1 MKKVFLHGELGESLG
16 KEWDLEVDSV
26 QEVFCAIE
34 ANTGRFTRFLAE
46 NSEKFKY
53 YTFQIDDEY
62 LTSKKELESKLP
74 KKVKS
79 IHIMPQMAGGDPV
92 TILIQVVIAVAT
104 SLIMQALFKPPKA
117 KEQRET
123 KSYLFAGTQN
133 VAAQGIPV
141 PLGYGRLKVGS
152 VVVSAAVRH
161 LPYAGGTR
169 YNRRGGLTTPFDN
182 LWDPQM
188 AGIIR
193 ESSGGNLYR
202 DVGLAGVLG
211 PEQWFGD
218 TEIIGND
225 PTIGLGD
232 GGNVGIGGV
241 EIVVVKID
249 KGDKDGGGQG
259 K

>member
-34 ANTGRFTRFLAE
+34 ANTSRFTRFLAE

-53 YTFQIDDEY
+53 YTFRIDDEY

-74 KKVKS
+74 KKAKN
-79 IHIMPQMAGGDPV
+79 IHIMPQIAGGNPV
-92 TILIQVVIAVAT
+92 QILIQVVVAVAT

-117 KEQRET
+117 KEQKET

-152 VVVSAAVRH
+152 VVVSAAIRH
-161 LPYAGGTR
+161 LPYVKGPNNYGGGMGIHSVD
-169 YNRRGGLTTPFDN
+169 Y
-182 LWDPQM
+182 WSPQM
-188 AGIIR
+188 AAIIR
-193 ESSGGNLYR
+193 EGLRGNYIAE
-202 DVGLAGVLG
+202 VGSAGLIG
-211 PEQWFGD
+211 PSRWFGD
-218 TEIIGND
+218 GEIIGNNWAGNFSAGDLGGPIPTVKVPGSDDGKD
-225 PTIGLGD
+225 PGD
-232 GGNVGIGGV
+232 N
-241 EIVVVKID
+241 
-249 KGDKDGGGQG
+249 
-259 K
+259 

>member
-34 ANTGRFTRFLAE
+34 ANTNKFTRFLAE

-74 KKVKS
+74 EKAKN
-79 IHIMPQMAGGDPV
+79 IHIMPQIAGGDPIS
-92 TILIQVVIAVAT
+92 ILIQVVIAVAT

-161 LPYAGGTR
+161 LPYVKGPGAGGGGLSTGTPR
-169 YNRRGGLTTPFDN
+169 HGKFIFDAQVGGLT
-182 LWDPQM
+182 Q
-188 AGIIR
+188 
-193 ESSGGNLYR
+193 
-202 DVGLAGVLG
+202 
-211 PEQWFGD
+211 
-218 TEIIGND
+218 EIFI
-225 PTIGLGD
+225 TIP
-232 GGNVGIGGV
+232 GGV
-241 EIVVVKID
+241 RVVYVD
-249 KGDKDGGGQG
+249 VVGGSEELPEEEEVPIEVPVEG
-259 K
+259 